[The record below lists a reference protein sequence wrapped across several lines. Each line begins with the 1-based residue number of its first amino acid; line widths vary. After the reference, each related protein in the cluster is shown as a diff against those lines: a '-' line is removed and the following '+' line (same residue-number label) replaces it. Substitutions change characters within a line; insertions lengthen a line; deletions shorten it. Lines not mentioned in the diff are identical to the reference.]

1 MKQKKQIIE
10 REIKNGGEIKPNEK
24 KINQKGSEREC
35 RNRAQTSK
43 IPTPTNRQRKGIE
56 NPDTHN

>member
-10 REIKNGGEIKPNEK
+10 REIKNGGVIKPNEK
-24 KINQKGSEREC
+24 KINQKGSEREY

-43 IPTPTNRQRKGIE
+43 IPTPTNR
-56 NPDTHN
+56 